1 MGSRFAEDNR
11 TLTAVTHRICCAD
24 SVVKRLNPR
33 VFARKSV
40 GGRLKGRFIA
50 SAVLA
55 SLLYGLKFCAFGKRD
70 LRCLDGFYLRLVK
83 RVMHLPHDFHLSYA
97 EAEARSGVP
106 RPSLHLTKDRL
117 RWTGHALRSDEKV
130 LTEVLLF
137 VPEGGRRGR
146 GRPRLR
152 FYDTVKADLN
162 ARGIVVNARQQD
174 QFWRIVA
181 NLAADRKKWRSDIV
195 EKQV

>member
-1 MGSRFAEDNR
+1 M
-11 TLTAVTHRICCAD
+11 
-24 SVVKRLNPR
+24 
-33 VFARKSV
+33 
-40 GGRLKGRFIA
+40 KGRFIA

-55 SLLYGLKFCAFGKRD
+55 SLLYGLKYCAFGKRD

-97 EAEARSGVP
+97 EAEARSGVH

-137 VPEGGRRGR
+137 VPEGGRRVR
-146 GRPRLR
+146 GRPRLDFMIQLKR
-152 FYDTVKADLN
+152 TLTPGALLLMRVSKSSSGGLL
-162 ARGIVVNARQQD
+162 RTWQQIG
-174 QFWRIVA
+174 R
-181 NLAADRKKWRSDIV
+181 NGAATSLRNKFNFMETLGKIS
-195 EKQV
+195 